1 MAPRRALFANHGYNF
16 AASFHV
22 HYTRLDCSTSRFAF
36 QKVRVLRGDR
46 LRSLDCHEAGPKAGQ
61 DIAGAS
67 LASVD
72 EVTTIPETL
81 HKNAQDKETKEPI
94 L

>member
-1 MAPRRALFANHGYNF
+1 MAPHRALFANHGYNF
-16 AASFHV
+16 ATPFHV
-22 HYTRLDCSTSRFAF
+22 YYTRLDCSTSRFAF
-36 QKVRVLRGDR
+36 QEVRVLRGDR

-61 DIAGAS
+61 DVARAS

-72 EVTTIPETL
+72 EMTTIPETL
-81 HKNAQDKETKEPI
+81 HKNAQDKETKESV

>member
-16 AASFHV
+16 AAPFHV
-22 HYTRLDCSTSRFAF
+22 HYTRLDCSTSGFAF
-36 QKVRVLRGDR
+36 QEIWVLRGDR
-46 LRSLDCHEAGPKAGQ
+46 LRSLNCHEAGPKAGQ
-61 DIAGAS
+61 DIARTS

-72 EVTTIPETL
+72 KVTAVPKAL
-81 HKNAQDKETKEPI
+81 HENAQDEETEKPV